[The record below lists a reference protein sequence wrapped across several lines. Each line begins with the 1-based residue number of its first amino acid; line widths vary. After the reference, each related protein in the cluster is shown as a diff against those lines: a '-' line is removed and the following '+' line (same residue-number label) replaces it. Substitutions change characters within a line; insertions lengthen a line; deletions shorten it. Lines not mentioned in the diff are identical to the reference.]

1 MKENKK
7 RGEIHELIQELL
19 GPNYVCMLQP
29 NKNLWKIVIIKI
41 NKLIIHNNLYLNYT
55 IRY

>member
-41 NKLIIHNNLYLNYT
+41 
-55 IRY
+55 